1 MANRRA
7 GLAVSDQRHSDKLT
21 FPELFQPIS
30 IGDCEV
36 ANRIV
41 MAPMN
46 VLMSPGNLGYVCD
59 QQLAYY
65 APTGSEAWH
74 EASTSEHPKLWGA
87 WMAPIRE
94 ASP

>member
-7 GLAVSDQRHSDKLT
+7 GLAVSYQRRPDKPA
-21 FPELFQPIS
+21 FPELFRPIT
-30 IGDCEV
+30 IGKV

-41 MAPMN
+41 MAPTN
-46 VLMSPGNLGYVCD
+46 VLMSPGNLGYVSD

-87 WMAPIRE
+87 WMAPVRE